1 MYGFIYT
8 LHTLEPIL
16 ANTLGSDANSAQSLP
31 FIPGALV
38 RGALIRL
45 YQQDKKL
52 NRIEAGK
59 ENSEVRRLFFDNKTR
74 YLHAYPVA
82 YSDQQRALPAP
93 LAWQTHKKLQRGET
107 TKNRLL
113 IDLIHTER
121 DSDTQ
126 LTGLG
131 DARFCTLKIDQAY
144 WADYPDQ
151 INVHTQRDA
160 VAGRAKEDRGAVFRY
175 EALPAGYLLKGVIL
189 TSTPEDAETLKNL
202 LNGKTF
208 TFGKA
213 RTAGYGLV
221 SAAFESL
228 INANGSSLR
237 FRWVEIP
244 DQGSPSYGEGEE
256 EMELDETNIED
267 TSESLAV
274 GADSRTFTLTL
285 LSEMLVRD
293 DHGQHTLDPLPTL
306 KRLLENKA
314 EGKKYDLKLDENK
327 SFRQSTIVGGFNRKW
342 GLPLPQVAAI
352 AAGSA
357 FTIQIT
363 PAIEDNALK
372 ILEETGIG
380 ERRMDGF
387 GRLAIDWCSTPP
399 DRWVSDDPK
408 NAQHDIAPLKTE
420 NAKLTPEERKLGEL
434 MLRRLLRR
442 DLDRELRAAIQQTKV
457 EGDVPNSQLS
467 RWRSVIYSAWS
478 ETDADRRLSRVSQF
492 LEREAGE
499 RKDDPTRKEGRAS
512 SGWEKMHRAR
522 VISGENKKRLTEW
535 IRELLRTEG
544 HSWAWL
550 TQREGASVK
559 SFGVALSQTADLEL
573 HVEYRL
579 RLIDGVLAR
588 AAKKEIDRKEKQGG
602 VNG

>member
-1 MYGFIYT
+1 MHGFTYT
-8 LHTLEPIL
+8 LYTLEPIL
-16 ANTLGSDANSAQSLP
+16 ANTLGGDANSAQSLP

-52 NRIEAGK
+52 KKIEAGEK
-59 ENSEVRRLFFDNKTR
+59 GSEVRRLFFDTETR

-93 LAWQTHKKLQRGET
+93 LAWHRHKKPQRGET
-107 TKNRLL
+107 TKSRLL
-113 IDLIHTER
+113 IDLIHAER
-121 DSDTQ
+121 DNDIQ

-189 TSTPEDAETLKNL
+189 TSTSEDAETLKNL

-221 SAAFESL
+221 SAAFDSL
-228 INANGSSLR
+228 INTDDSPIRS
-237 FRWVEIP
+237 RWVEIP
-244 DQGSPSYGEGEE
+244 DRGSPSHGEGEE
-256 EMELDETNIED
+256 EMEFDETNIED
-267 TSESLAV
+267 TSEALAAR
-274 GADSRTFTLTL
+274 ADNRTFTLTL
-285 LSEMLVRD
+285 LSEAIVRD
-293 DHGQHTLDPLPTL
+293 NNGQHTLDPLPAL
-306 KRLLENKA
+306 KRLLNNEAKDI
-314 EGKKYDLKLDENK
+314 KYDLKLDEHK
-327 SFRQSTIVGGFNRKW
+327 SFRQPTVVGGFNRKW

-352 AAGSA
+352 AAGSV
-357 FTIQIT
+357 FTVQIT
-363 PAIEDNALK
+363 PAIEDDALK
-372 ILEETGIG
+372 LLEETGIG
-380 ERRMDGF
+380 ERRLDGF
-387 GRLAIDWCSTPP
+387 GRLAIDWCSPPP

-408 NAQHDIAPLKTE
+408 NAQHDVAPLI
-420 NAKLTPEERKLGEL
+420 AKKGELTLAERKLGEL
-434 MLRRLLRR
+434 MLSRLLRR

-499 RKDDPTRKEGRAS
+499 RMDDPTRKEGRAS

-522 VISGENKKRLTEW
+522 VVSGENKKRLTEW

-550 TQREGASVK
+550 TKEDVSVK
-559 SFGVALSQTADLEL
+559 SFGDALSHAAGLEM

-588 AAKKEIDRKEKQGG
+588 AAAKEKDHKERQGG